1 MFGEYNLM
9 ILSVFVCAIIVVGAY
24 LIGGGHKEKK

>member
-9 ILSVFVCAIIVVGAY
+9 ILSVFVCTIIVIGAY
-24 LIGGGHKEKK
+24 LIGGGHKEEK